1 MQLLLLPTIVA
12 AAAYPSDTSALHLP
26 CQTNSFFCP
35 TRHAAEL
42 RAAGA
47 DKLCIV
53 NSEAGLNLG
62 AQLLADLGSSET
74 SVSLLRR
81 GINEALAV
89 RTAADNARREGKE
102 AGAATQASGD
112 AAAAAAAAQNSASS
126 NGSSDKKKKKQKQ
139 VELFVLDGKHAYGLR
154 AEALARAVSPDLPC
168 TECPLVKQQQEAD
181 MLASLDE
188 SLVSSGM
195 LSSSS
200 SVASVADVDAAAAA
214 AAVPVA
220 ELNGSSSKS
229 AAAAAVSASVGG
241 NATGGPGAGST

>member
-1 MQLLLLPTIVA
+1 
-12 AAAYPSDTSALHLP
+12 
-26 CQTNSFFCP
+26 
-35 TRHAAEL
+35 
-42 RAAGA
+42 
-47 DKLCIV
+47 V

-62 AQLLADLGSSET
+62 AQLLSDLGSSET

-89 RTAADNARREGKE
+89 RTAADNARRDGKE
-102 AGAATQASGD
+102 AGAA
-112 AAAAAAAAQNSASS
+112 AAPAAQNGASS

-188 SLVSSGM
+188 SLMKSSM
-195 LSSSS
+195 LSSSSS

-214 AAVPVA
+214 AVPVA
-220 ELNGSSSKS
+220 GLNGSSSKS

-241 NATGGPGAGST
+241 NATGGPGAGSP